1 MVKLHCEKG
10 KSIVTFSTS
19 IVLVKIKELSS
30 NPSDIEVNAISHFH
44 NNGVSQSKGGDDGGV
59 RWKLRPLVPR
69 SWADLEQLHVRFQ
82 QEVHRRRAEPA
93 LQYFLPFSVFQAI
106 VTPLC
111 PDMDKLQLLAMFEAL
126 DLKSKR
132 KLAVMDF
139 FSGLALL
146 VDAKKPQKLECE
158 AMHLVN

>member
-1 MVKLHCEKG
+1 MG
-10 KSIVTFSTS
+10 
-19 IVLVKIKELSS
+19 
-30 NPSDIEVNAISHFH
+30 A
-44 NNGVSQSKGGDDGGV
+44 SQSKGAEGGGV

-82 QEVHRRRAEPA
+82 QEAHRRRADPVF
-93 LQYFLPFSVFQAI
+93 QYFLLFPVFQSI
-106 VTPLC
+106 VAPLC
-111 PDMDKLQLLAMFEAL
+111 PGKDKLQLLAMFETL
-126 DLKSKR
+126 DLKGAR

-158 AMHLVN
+158 ATQQGVLKDGGGKGG